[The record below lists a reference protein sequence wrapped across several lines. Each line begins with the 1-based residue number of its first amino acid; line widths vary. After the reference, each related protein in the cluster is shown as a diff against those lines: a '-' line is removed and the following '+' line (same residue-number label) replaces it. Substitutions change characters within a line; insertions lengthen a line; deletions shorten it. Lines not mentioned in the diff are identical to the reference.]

1 MDKVCVT
8 RGGSLEGMP
17 VGGVALWG
25 VALERT
31 ARRGLQAKR
40 SFIGYTK
47 KF

>member
-1 MDKVCVT
+1 MDRVSV
-8 RGGSLEGMP
+8 GDGSLEGMP
-17 VGGVALWG
+17 VGG